1 MISRLIR
8 NVLKNRVFAIFL
20 QSYKK
25 FRKLI
30 PFLTK
35 KKLFQLINFILQ
47 VIQETAGLHAIH
59 LCVMELK

>member
-8 NVLKNRVFAIFL
+8 NVLRKPRLRNFSAKL
-20 QSYKK
+20 QK
-25 FRKLI
+25 I
-30 PFLTK
+30 PQINSFSHE
-35 KKLFQLINFILQ
+35 KKLFQFINFILQ